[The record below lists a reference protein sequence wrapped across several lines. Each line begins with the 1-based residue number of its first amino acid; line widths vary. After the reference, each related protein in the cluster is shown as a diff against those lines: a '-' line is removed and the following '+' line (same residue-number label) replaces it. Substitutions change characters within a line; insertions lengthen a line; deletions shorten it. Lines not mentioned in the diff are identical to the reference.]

1 MRSVIGL
8 AIATVLCGSGW
19 SAATAPARLLS
30 GQAVQNVSPTRAG
43 YEMAPNWKSVS
54 PGAGHEVQTSAIAAV
69 AALGRTSNR
78 CVTPKSYCYLEAPAP
93 IGTPCWCATPYGP
106 AAGQVR

>member
-19 SAATAPARLLS
+19 GAAIASARLL
-30 GQAVQNVSPTRAG
+30 GGKAVQDVSPTPAA
-43 YEMAPNWKSVS
+43 YEMASTWKSVS
-54 PGAGHEVQTSAIAAV
+54 PSAGYEGQTSAIAAV
-69 AALGRTSNR
+69 AAAGQTSNK
-78 CVTPKSYCYLEAPAP
+78 CVTPKSHCYLQAPAP